1 MNYYHKDF
9 DIFTSKTPGNRD
21 GPLTK
26 GSKVLY
32 IPDTLAKEDAGFC
45 SSNRFLST
53 FPYFKHLSPPLH

>member
-1 MNYYHKDF
+1 MNYYKDF

-32 IPDTLAKEDAGFC
+32 IPDKNTLAKEDAGFC
-45 SSNRFLST
+45 SSNKVSEHFSL
-53 FPYFKHLSPPLH
+53 F

>member
-32 IPDTLAKEDAGFC
+32 IPDKNTLAKEDAGFC
-45 SSNRFLST
+45 SSNKVSEHFFL
-53 FPYFKHLSPPLH
+53 F